1 MKISRSLSLPVL
13 NGPHMI
19 QTEAEK
25 WLCYVPPP
33 QKAFFLVRVITPPPH
48 LFFFLLWSFLVTLK
62 RMCTLDVPYGQGCI
76 SVTFWACKFNIS
88 LVRCRNVQPSVALAA
103 PFYSLGSLMHRSLPR
118 FCVRH
123 KTRLATDFFLSLSLC
138 SFSFFHP
145 LPPLSLLLSL
155 GTNLFPAVL

>member
-1 MKISRSLSLPVL
+1 MKISLSLSACSEWATYDP
-13 NGPHMI
+13 NGSREGIMQCASP
-19 QTEAEK
+19 TK
-25 WLCYVPPP
+25 SL
-33 QKAFFLVRVITPPPH
+33 FLVRVITPPPH
-48 LFFFLLWSFLVTLK
+48 LFFFLWSFLVTLK
-62 RMCTLDVPYGQGCI
+62 HTCTLDVPYGQRCI

-103 PFYSLGSLMHRSLPR
+103 AFYSLGSLMHRSLPR

-138 SFSFFHP
+138 SFFSFFHP

-155 GTNLFPAVL
+155 GTNLFPPVL